1 MLTPKIKRAL
11 RASSLS
17 LAIILTILGGALA
30 AAAQEK
36 FNRAE
41 FAARRAKV
49 FEKIGDGTA
58 IVFANEK
65 HRYAVKFRQSPDFY
79 YLTGIEEPDAILV
92 LSGAQK
98 RSFVFARRRAPWQKT
113 V

>member
-1 MLTPKIKRAL
+1 MSNRTKKRQFAAQRL
-11 RASSLS
+11 C
-17 LAIILTILGGALA
+17 LAIILTLLLGAFA
-30 AAAQEK
+30 ASAQEN